1 MEKLLQPN
9 FGLIFWT
16 IVNFLILV
24 ILLAKFAWKPII
36 NALDARE
43 KKIKDD
49 ISSAQL
55 ARAEAQKIQQEME
68 AKLEEL
74 SSQSAQKLKEA
85 QEIANE
91 EKKKILDSAAAQ
103 ANAMVEQ
110 AKAEIAGETQ
120 KAIEALKAQMA
131 ETTLLALKKIITKQE
146 DESSSRKQVEAILK
160 EIEVKANK

>member
-1 MEKLLQPN
+1 MDKLLQPN

-43 KKIKDD
+43 KKIKED

-55 ARAEAQKIQQEME
+55 ARDEAQKIQQEME

-91 EKKKILDSAAAQ
+91 EKKKILDSAATQ

-131 ETTLLALKKIITKQE
+131 DTTLLALKKIITKQE
-146 DESSSRKQVEAILK
+146 DEFSSRKQVEKVLK

>member
-1 MEKLLQPN
+1 MDKLLQPN

-55 ARAEAQKIQQEME
+55 ARQEAQKIQQEME
-68 AKLEEL
+68 AKLEAL

-91 EKKKILDSAAAQ
+91 EKKKILDSATTQ

-120 KAIEALKAQMA
+120 KAIEMLKAQMA
-131 ETTLLALKKIITKQE
+131 DTTLLALKKIITKQE
-146 DESSSRKQVEAILK
+146 DEFSSRKQVEKVLK

>member
-91 EKKKILDSAAAQ
+91 EKKKMLDSAAAQ

>member
-1 MEKLLQPN
+1 MDKLLQPN

-55 ARAEAQKIQQEME
+55 ARQEAQKIQQEME
-68 AKLEEL
+68 AKLEAL

-91 EKKKILDSAAAQ
+91 EKKKILDSATTQ

-120 KAIEALKAQMA
+120 KAIEMLKAQMA
-131 ETTLLALKKIITKQE
+131 DTTLLALKKIITKQE
-146 DESSSRKQVEAILK
+146 DESSSRKQVEKVLK

>member
-1 MEKLLQPN
+1 MDKLLQPN

-55 ARAEAQKIQQEME
+55 ARQEAQKIQQEME
-68 AKLEEL
+68 AKLEAL

-91 EKKKILDSAAAQ
+91 EKKKILDSATTQ

-120 KAIEALKAQMA
+120 KAIEMLKAQMA
-131 ETTLLALKKIITKQE
+131 DTTLLALKKFIVKQE
-146 DESSSRKQVEAILK
+146 DEKTSLKQIQEVLK
-160 EIEVKANK
+160 EIEAKANK

>member
-146 DESSSRKQVEAILK
+146 DESSSRKQVEKVLK

>member
-1 MEKLLQPN
+1 MDKLLQPN

-43 KKIKDD
+43 KKIKED

-91 EKKKILDSAAAQ
+91 EKKKILDSAATQ

-131 ETTLLALKKIITKQE
+131 DTTLLALKKIITKQE
-146 DESSSRKQVEAILK
+146 DEFSSRKQVEKVLK

>member
-1 MEKLLQPN
+1 MDKLLQPN

-55 ARAEAQKIQQEME
+55 ARQEAQKIQQEME
-68 AKLEEL
+68 AKLEAL

-91 EKKKILDSAAAQ
+91 EKKKILDSATTQ

-120 KAIEALKAQMA
+120 KAIETLKAQMA
-131 ETTLLALKKIITKQE
+131 DTTLLALKKIITKQE
-146 DESSSRKQVEAILK
+146 DAKTSRAQVQEVLK
-160 EIEVKANK
+160 EIEAKANK